1 MKENKFNEL
10 IWKSKVHEA
19 STRFYSIIPSTRPV
33 VMDTEQ
39 VFHQRVEMMECLL
52 ELELATSLLKKQVD
66 DDRDPNDKNYESL
79 RTELKPLDKKSK
91 EWDMIQK
98 YITNTHAETHKS
110 YDLELLDVFDVS
122 RSTEQ
127 AHFKHWEKN
136 ANRQL
141 LWHGSRITNWV
152 GILSQG
158 LRIAPPEAP
167 CTGYMFGKGVYFA
180 NMVSKSANYCFTSH
194 SSPTGIL
201 LLSEVALG
209 KMYEITHSEYMEK
222 SPPGTQSTK
231 GCGGTY
237 PEPADNVK
245 LDNDC
250 IVPLGKPSKKER
262 QGSLL
267 YDEFIVYDVSQIRMK
282 YLLKVKFKWK

>member
-19 STRFYSIIPSTRPV
+19 STRFYSIIPSTRPII
-33 VMDTEQ
+33 MDTEAL
-39 VFHQRVEMMECLL
+39 FRQRVEMMECLL

-66 DDRDPNDKNYESL
+66 DDRDQNDKNYESL
-79 RTELKPLDKKSK
+79 RTELKPVDKKSK
-91 EWDMIQK
+91 EWEMIQT
-98 YITNTHAETHKS
+98 YMANTHADTHRQ
-110 YDLELLDVFDVS
+110 YGLELLDAFDVS
-122 RSTEQ
+122 RLPEKSSF
-127 AHFKHWEKN
+127 ANWEKN
-136 ANRQL
+136 ANIQL

-180 NMVSKSANYCFTSH
+180 NMVSKSANYCFTSRD
-194 SSPTGIL
+194 SPTGIL

-209 KMYEITHSEYMEK
+209 KMYEISHSEYMEK
-222 SPPGTQSTK
+222 SPPGTASTK
-231 GCGGTY
+231 GCGATY
-237 PEPADNVK
+237 PDPADNLK
-245 LDNDC
+245 LDNGC
-250 IVPLGKPSKKER
+250 VVPLGKPSKKER
-262 QGSLL
+262 SGSLL
-267 YDEFIVYDVSQIRMK
+267 YDEFIVYDTSQIKMK